1 MFKSSKNIKF
11 YRKDHDL
18 FEITADVIIT
28 NNLFLKESVTFNKIM
43 KKVIRAIKIIIM
55 QKNKQ

>member
-1 MFKSSKNIKF
+1 MFKSSKNIKR
-11 YRKDHDL
+11 YKKDHDL
-18 FEITADVIIT
+18 FEIIADVFIT